1 MEEVGS
7 QLFWTLSRGTGI
19 AAMVLAGLSVTTG
32 LLASR
37 ARPLRF
43 KKLTEKKELHEA
55 LSMATIVAVIAH
67 AVLLLF
73 DPWLNAGIAGITVP
87 FVLDYR
93 PIFTGIGII
102 AGYGLI
108 VLGLSYYV
116 RNWIGVSRWRTA
128 HRFTSVFWLLGLVHT
143 FGAGTD
149 ADQLWL
155 LIPVFITSAPAIVL
169 LAMRMFGP
177 RDRGPAPTG
186 KPKPSASAS

>member
-7 QLFWTLSRGTGI
+7 QVFWMLSRGTGI
-19 AAMVLAGLSVTTG
+19 AAMILAGLSVTFG

-37 ARPLRF
+37 AKPLRF

-73 DPWLNAGIAGITVP
+73 DPWLNAGVAGITVP

-108 VLGLSYYV
+108 VLGLSYYA
-116 RNWIGVSRWRTA
+116 RSWIGVSRWRVA
-128 HRFTSVFWLLGLVHT
+128 HRFTSVFWILGLIHT

-149 ADQLWL
+149 AGELWL
-155 LIPVFITSAPAIVL
+155 LIPVFVTSAPAIVL
-169 LAMRMFGP
+169 LAMRMAGSTDP
-177 RDRGPAPTG
+177 GPASGRP
-186 KPKPSASAS
+186 

>member
-1 MEEVGS
+1 MQEVGT
-7 QLFWTLSRGTGI
+7 QLFWDLSRGTGI

-37 ARPLRF
+37 ARPVRL

-73 DPWLNAGIAGITVP
+73 DPWLNAGVSGIAVP

-93 PIFTGIGII
+93 PFFTGIGII

-116 RNWIGVSRWRTA
+116 RTWIGVNRWRAA
-128 HRFTSVFWLLGLVHT
+128 HRFTSAFWVLGLVHT

-155 LIPVFITSAPAIVL
+155 LIPVFITSAPAFVL
-169 LAMRMFGP
+169 LAMRLFGSSH
-177 RDRGPAPTG
+177 RGSTPKKPAEPAP
-186 KPKPSASAS
+186 SS

>member
-1 MEEVGS
+1 MQDVGT
-7 QLFWTLSRGTGI
+7 QLFWDLSRGTGI
-19 AAMVLAGLSVTTG
+19 AAVILAGLSVTTG

-37 ARPLRF
+37 ARPLRL

-73 DPWLNAGIAGITVP
+73 DPWLNATVAGIAVP

-93 PIFTGIGII
+93 PFFTGLGII

-108 VLGLSYYV
+108 VLGLSYYI
-116 RNWIGVSRWRTA
+116 RNWIGVTRWRAA
-128 HRFTSVFWLLGLVHT
+128 HRFTSAFWVLGLVHT

-149 ADQLWL
+149 AGQLWL
-155 LIPVFITSAPAIVL
+155 LIPVILTSAPAFVL
-169 LAMRMFGP
+169 LAMRLFGSSGGRKKP
-177 RDRGPAPTG
+177 AEPAPGAPT
-186 KPKPSASAS
+186 A